1 MSAKFEIE
9 MDGEKCRAI
18 CDEASRFAREHVVE
32 LCEEMR
38 EWDKTAI
45 LRDGR
50 VRELANNL
58 RPVAGHSA
66 LSVAESYV
74 RVAAFD
80 FVVQHGIK
88 GS

>member
-1 MSAKFEIE
+1 MSRFEIE
-9 MDGEKCRAI
+9 LDAEQCRKI
-18 CDEASRFAREHVVE
+18 CDDATKFAQKHVVE

-50 VRELANNL
+50 VRELANDL

-80 FVVQHGIK
+80 FVIQQGK
-88 GS
+88 KTT